1 MADQT
6 LSSIEVKST
15 PSGADITVDDKYVG
29 DTPSTLKL
37 AAGDHKVKVEK
48 SGFKI
53 WEKTLT
59 VSAGTFVTVNPTLDK
74 E

>member
-15 PSGADITVDDKYVG
+15 PGRADITVDDKYVR

-59 VSAGTFVTVNPTLDK
+59 VSAGTFVTVNPTLAK